1 MAEQSR
7 QDPSALEQGDLA
19 LLQDPVAQ
27 ELMRSRIPATLAYIW
42 KDGTPR
48 AVPMAC
54 HWNGQDFVMASPP
67 GAPKLKALPQ
77 NAKVAVTIDSEDF
90 PYKVLMVRGTAN
102 VQMVD
107 GVPPEYTAAC
117 RRMLGDEAGQAWS
130 DQVGQR
136 FQQLA
141 RIAVRPEWVGV
152 IDFQTRFPTA
162 LA

>member
-1 MAEQSR
+1 MGVDVQQEPIGA
-7 QDPSALEQGDLA
+7 EQGDLA

-27 ELMRSRIPATLAYIW
+27 ELLRSKIPAKLAYVW

-48 AVPMAC
+48 VVPMAC
-54 HWNGQDFVMASPP
+54 HWDGREFIMASPP

-77 NAKVAVTIDSEDF
+77 NSKVAVTIDSEGF
-90 PYKVLMVRGTAN
+90 PYKVLMIRGTAN

-117 RRMLGDEAGQAWS
+117 RRLLGDEAGQAWS

-136 FQQLA
+136 FPQMA
-141 RIAVRPEWVGV
+141 RISVRPEWVGV
-152 IDFQTRFPTA
+152 IDFQTRFPSA